1 MYRPVALLVGVFAT
15 AAMLIPSA
23 DAAAS
28 SVPAAVSHDAG
39 AMAATIRAQ
48 ALRAGSSTHVEN
60 QAAAGGGHLL
70 VVSARAGSG
79 GSFKTP
85 GLYQMRL
92 LTGRKGEIAYARIWE
107 YTAPAN
113 YKWGGG
119 GLGLLYG
126 FAITPSGSQWR
137 VQVAYPYRPHRYYN
151 EFSYSTGRIP
161 GSPREPALTVPIL
174 SSLYGEAASV
184 LASAARHAPVTEAR
198 YLDPGLPA
206 AP

>member
-1 MYRPVALLVGVFAT
+1 MHRRMAPFVGVAAVAAT
-15 AAMLIPSA
+15 LIPA
-23 DAAAS
+23 AQAAAAS
-28 SVPAAVSHDAG
+28 VSTAVAHDAG

-48 ALRAGSSTHVEN
+48 ARPSATTHVEN

-70 VVSARAGSG
+70 VVSVRAGSG
-79 GSFKTP
+79 GSFPNP

-92 LTGRKGEIAYARIWE
+92 LTGRKGEIAYARVWE

-113 YKWGGG
+113 YKWGQG

-126 FAITPSGSQWR
+126 FAITPSGGQWR

-151 EFSYSTGRIP
+151 EFSYSSGRIA
-161 GSPREPALTVPIL
+161 GSPKEPALTVPIL
-174 SSLYGEAASV
+174 NSLYGEAASV
-184 LASAARHAPVTEAR
+184 LASASRRAPVAEAR
-198 YLDPGLPA
+198 YLDPGLPP

>member
-1 MYRPVALLVGVFAT
+1 MHRSVALLVGAAAT
-15 AAMLIPSA
+15 AATFTPCA
-23 DAAAS
+23 DASAAS
-28 SVPAAVSHDAG
+28 AAGAVAHDAG

-48 ALRAGSSTHVEN
+48 ARPSANTHVEN
-60 QAAAGGGHLL
+60 QAQAGGGHLL
-70 VVSARAGSG
+70 VVSVRAGSG
-79 GSFKTP
+79 GSFSNA

-113 YKWGGG
+113 YKWGQG

-126 FAITPSGSQWR
+126 FAITPSGAQWR

-151 EFSYSTGRIP
+151 EFSYSTGRIA
-161 GSPREPALTVPIL
+161 GSPKEPALTVPIL
-174 SSLYGEAASV
+174 NSLYGEAASV
-184 LASAARHAPVTEAR
+184 LASASRRAPVAQAR

>member
-1 MYRPVALLVGVFAT
+1 MHRPVALVAGVVAMAAT
-15 AAMLIPSA
+15 LIPSA

-28 SVPAAVSHDAG
+28 SVPATVAHDAG

-48 ALRAGSSTHVEN
+48 SLRPGASSHVEN
-60 QAAAGGGHLL
+60 QAAPGGGHLL
-70 VVSARAGSG
+70 VVSVRAGSG
-79 GSFKTP
+79 GSFKNP

-92 LTGRKGEIAYARIWE
+92 LTGRKGEVAYVRVWE

-113 YKWGGG
+113 YKWGQA

-126 FAITPSGSQWR
+126 FAIAPSGTQWR

-151 EFSYSTGRIP
+151 EFSYSTGRIA
-161 GSPREPALTVPIL
+161 GSPKEPALTVPIL
-174 SSLYGEAASV
+174 NSLYGEAAAV
-184 LASAARHAPVTEAR
+184 LSSAARRAPVAEAR
-198 YLDPGLPA
+198 YLDPGLPP

>member
-1 MYRPVALLVGVFAT
+1 MYRSTALVVGLAAT
-15 AAMLIPSA
+15 AATFIPSA
-23 DAAAS
+23 VSAAAS
-28 SVPAAVSHDAG
+28 VPSAVAHDAG
-39 AMAATIRAQ
+39 AMAASIRAQ
-48 ALRAGSSTHVEN
+48 ARPSANTHVEN
-60 QAAAGGGHLL
+60 QAQAGGGHLL
-70 VVSARAGSG
+70 VVSVRAGSG
-79 GSFKTP
+79 GSFKNP

-92 LTGRKGEIAYARIWE
+92 LTGRKGEVAYARIWE

-113 YKWGGG
+113 YKWGQG

-161 GSPREPALTVPIL
+161 GSPKEPALTVPIL

-184 LASAARHAPVTEAR
+184 LASAARHAPVAEAH
-198 YLDPGLPA
+198 YLDPGLPP

>member
-1 MYRPVALLVGVFAT
+1 MYRSTALVVGL
-15 AAMLIPSA
+15 AAMAATLIPPA

-28 SVPAAVSHDAG
+28 SVPSAVAHDAG

-48 ALRAGSSTHVEN
+48 ARPSANTHVEN
-60 QAAAGGGHLL
+60 QAQAGGGHLL
-70 VVSARAGSG
+70 VVSVRAGSG
-79 GSFKTP
+79 GSFKNP
-85 GLYQMRL
+85 GIYQMRL
-92 LTGRKGEIAYARIWE
+92 LTGRKGEVSYARIWE

-151 EFSYSTGRIP
+151 EFSYSTGRIA
-161 GSPREPALTVPIL
+161 GSPKEPALTVPIL
-174 SSLYGEAASV
+174 NSLYGEAASV
-184 LASAARHAPVTEAR
+184 LSNAARRAPVAEAR
-198 YLDPGLPA
+198 YLDPGLPP